1 MKIVFLCVSTAIG
14 FFGFMLVLNS
24 HEEPSKL
31 YPGTNVRYWATFP
44 LALLFLALT
53 YSVFPDHLTHITSLP
68 SYLVLLLLVSLIVVY
83 CAWMESSFQ
92 GGLMKRMMHAVVVGK
107 GGKPVDFI
115 TALKRNVCKWF
126 LFPLAPLSLH
136 FMIKDSRRRA
146 LHDRLAG
153 TFVMWAPDVIK
164 ANQPQS
170 SYEVDQV
177 YERKRPAPPRK

>member
-1 MKIVFLCVSTAIG
+1 
-14 FFGFMLVLNS
+14 
-24 HEEPSKL
+24 
-31 YPGTNVRYWATFP
+31 
-44 LALLFLALT
+44 
-53 YSVFPDHLTHITSLP
+53 
-68 SYLVLLLLVSLIVVY
+68 
-83 CAWMESSFQ
+83 
-92 GGLMKRMMHAVVVGK
+92 
-107 GGKPVDFI
+107 
-115 TALKRNVCKWF
+115 LKRNACKWF

-177 YERKRPAPPRK
+177 YERKRPAAPRK